1 MDAIIVPIRD
11 KIVEKFSQVW
21 EKISCVPKDAL
32 NADSGINDLFN
43 SVSTQMDARHAVTQ
57 KIFDKAKDEL
67 KTEISALLD
76 ETVSLNK
83 IKDIIKVSLKSIA
96 FSLAF
101 TISAAMRIVTET
113 SKLLNDTVI
122 LFPVAL
128 IATSIFIPI
137 ASLLNRAITASFKKF
152 EMIEENLDLNKILE
166 EEKEKLD
173 IETYTTKA
181 NKLIDD
187 LNILV
192 KDLNNKIEKCSE
204 EIEKPK
210 NENVNNKN
218 EDKINNNNK
227 QPVQQDKLQ
236 KIDELNKAENIS
248 DKGKFKELQT
258 SLTNAKKS
266 AENALKIN
274 NFSNQENI
282 DQLTKVIKE
291 LSDLGKKI
299 KDANK

>member
-101 TISAAMRIVTET
+101 TISAAMRTVTEA

-128 IATSIFIPI
+128 IATSILIPI
-137 ASLLNRAITASFKKF
+137 TSLFNKAVNASFEKFGMIDKKLDLD
-152 EMIEENLDLNKILE
+152 EILKEEKKNLDIG
-166 EEKEKLD
+166 
-173 IETYTTKA
+173 TYTTKA

-187 LNILV
+187 FDPLIKELN
-192 KDLNNKIEKCSE
+192 KKIEKPENDDKSE
-204 EIEKPK
+204 IR
-210 NENVNNKN
+210 
-218 EDKINNNNK
+218 DQ
-227 QPVQQDKLQ
+227 QPVRRNELKP
-236 KIDELNKAENIS
+236 IDGLIKVKNIS
-248 DKGKFKELQT
+248 DKKTFTDLETKLASAKE
-258 SLTNAKKS
+258 S
-266 AENALKIN
+266 AENALNIN
-274 NFSNQENI
+274 DLSDKENI
-282 DQLTKVIKE
+282 NKLKSVIKE
-291 LSDLGKKI
+291 LSNLRKEINHLNAQNNDK
-299 KDANK
+299 

>member
-32 NADSGINDLFN
+32 NADSGINDLFD
-43 SVSTQMDARHAVTQ
+43 SVSTQMDARHEVTQ
-57 KIFDKAKDEL
+57 KIFDEAKDEL
-67 KTEISALLD
+67 KTEINVLFD
-76 ETVSLNK
+76 ETALSNK

-101 TISAAMRIVTET
+101 TISAAMRIVTEA

-128 IATSIFIPI
+128 IATSILIPI
-137 ASLLNRAITASFKKF
+137 TNLFNRAVNASFEKSGMIDKK
-152 EMIEENLDLNKILE
+152 LDLDKILK
-166 EEKEKLD
+166 EEKENLN
-173 IETYTTKA
+173 IETYTTKT

-187 LNILV
+187 LNPLI
-192 KDLNNKIEKCSE
+192 KELNDKIKEFNNDKIEKF
-204 EIEKPK
+204 K
-210 NENVNNKN
+210 NQKN
-218 EDKINNNNK
+218 INDKAN
-227 QPVQQDKLQ
+227 QLPE
-236 KIDELNKAENIS
+236 IDEFVKAEGIS
-248 DKGKFKELQT
+248 DKGKFTELKT
-258 SLTNAKKS
+258 KLTEAKKS

-282 DQLTKVIKE
+282 EQLKNVIEE
-291 LSDLGKKI
+291 LSNLGKKI
-299 KDANK
+299 KGANSLNNNNNNS